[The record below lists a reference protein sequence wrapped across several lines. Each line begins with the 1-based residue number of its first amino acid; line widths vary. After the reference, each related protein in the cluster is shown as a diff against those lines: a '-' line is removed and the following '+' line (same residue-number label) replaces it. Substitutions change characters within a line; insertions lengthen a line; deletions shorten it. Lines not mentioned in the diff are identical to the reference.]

1 MRNRRLR
8 GRLLAPQARNP
19 WSLRAR
25 LAKSRPG
32 GTLGGVARSPCIPA
46 ELTRR
51 PFTLDE
57 ARNAGL
63 TLSALRGRAWRRLGS
78 ELYCWTE
85 LDVDH
90 WSLLS
95 AWRHILPSEAVFA
108 GATAAWLLGLDTQ
121 PTQPV
126 EIQIHPGS
134 GIRSRSGLDVRRCEI
149 PPGDIVTVRG
159 LRATTPHGTLIDLC
173 VRRDAVEA
181 LVVIDM
187 AIRSGLTTAAALG
200 RFADA
205 ATGRGGARRLRSL
218 AQLAAPA
225 ESPMETRLRWLLIQA
240 GLPRPQVQS
249 DLRDGDG
256 QFVGRADLY
265 YPNRRLVLE
274 YDGGNHRDRMVEDDR
289 RQNRLINAGFRLL
302 RFTAADVHRRPEVV
316 TAQVRW
322 ALETPGTHVWR
333 QRSTRDS
340 LKTRGWHQTI
350 GKGKLAVGGA

>member
-1 MRNRRLR
+1 VRNRRLR
-8 GRLLAPQARNP
+8 GRFLAPQARNP

-32 GTLGGVARSPCIPA
+32 GTLGGLARSPCIPA
-46 ELTRR
+46 ELTKR

-134 GIRSRSGLDVRRCEI
+134 AFGRALD
-149 PPGDIVTVRG
+149 
-159 LRATTPHGTLIDLC
+159 
-173 VRRDAVEA
+173 
-181 LVVIDM
+181 
-187 AIRSGLTTAAALG
+187 LTSA
-200 RFADA
+200 
-205 ATGRGGARRLRSL
+205 GARSHLGTS
-218 AQLAAPA
+218 
-225 ESPMETRLRWLLIQA
+225 SPCVDSVQRHHMARLLISVFGGTPWKPWLSSTWRSDQA
-240 GLPRPQVQS
+240 
-249 DLRDGDG
+249 
-256 QFVGRADLY
+256 
-265 YPNRRLVLE
+265 
-274 YDGGNHRDRMVEDDR
+274 
-289 RQNRLINAGFRLL
+289 
-302 RFTAADVHRRPEVV
+302 
-316 TAQVRW
+316 
-322 ALETPGTHVWR
+322 
-333 QRSTRDS
+333 
-340 LKTRGWHQTI
+340 
-350 GKGKLAVGGA
+350 